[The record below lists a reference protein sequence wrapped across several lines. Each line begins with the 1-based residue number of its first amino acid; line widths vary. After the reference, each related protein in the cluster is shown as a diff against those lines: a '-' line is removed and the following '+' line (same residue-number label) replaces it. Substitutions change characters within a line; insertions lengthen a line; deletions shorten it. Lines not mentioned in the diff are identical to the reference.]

1 LTTPQWLQILLAR
14 HTRDAGA
21 PIVILGSLPNLS
33 MPEFLL
39 RLVAAGEWSPNPVRA
54 AIACVTLREWRGLAV
69 RDSLVSVAAEPQ
81 VRGALGK
88 LVTTSPDL
96 TYAAGAIPSLLR
108 SGQSAPGSS
117 EHSKQSAAFA
127 SRIEQQVQS
136 GADRM
141 PLFEKRSYLYT
152 RLYISYIDLRNWALN
167 IHTDTARPVPQSTYR
182 ASLQLL
188 ELSLRYARSKHMQ
201 FVVYLAPVRPIEPSP
216 ILPSDLARFRK
227 DVRDLCEAYSVP
239 CLDYS
244 YLVPEELWTNYPDG
258 STTAGERDYAHF
270 TGGAHELV

>member
-1 LTTPQWLQILLAR
+1 
-14 HTRDAGA
+14 
-21 PIVILGSLPNLS
+21 
-33 MPEFLL
+33 
-39 RLVAAGEWSPNPVRA
+39 
-54 AIACVTLREWRGLAV
+54 
-69 RDSLVSVAAEPQ
+69 
-81 VRGALGK
+81 
-88 LVTTSPDL
+88 
-96 TYAAGAIPSLLR
+96 
-108 SGQSAPGSS
+108 
-117 EHSKQSAAFA
+117 
-127 SRIEQQVQS
+127 
-136 GADRM
+136 
-141 PLFEKRSYLYT
+141 
-152 RLYISYIDLRNWALN
+152 RNWALN

-270 TGGAHELV
+270 TGGAHELVAEHLMTDAGNRLIEVVK